1 MYNRRIYL
9 RSRNLPS
16 SLQKQNRKFGLF
28 WSKNGKGDS
37 HDEET
42 ITESTSFYQTERS
55 CSFASP
61 RSSVTDH
68 PTFEKRNEGIPKRYK
83 CLQVKDFNKL
93 GIHSDCGK
101 RKGCGIYCNILHVK
115 FLYGIKRALFHFTKN
130 LVWKHQILNLT
141 IGHVRIAWSNEVFK
155 LVW

>member
-42 ITESTSFYQTERS
+42 ITESTSFYQTGRS

-68 PTFEKRNEGIPKRYK
+68 PTFEKWNEGIPKRYK
-83 CLQVKDFNKL
+83 FVQVKDFRKL
-93 GIHSDCGK
+93 GIHSDSGK
-101 RKGCGIYCNILHVK
+101 KKGCGMYCNKNERCIVCPSCKGFVWHK
-115 FLYGIKRALFHFTKN
+115 MCFISLYEEFGLKTPNIESDD
-130 LVWKHQILNLT
+130 
-141 IGHVRIAWSNEVFK
+141 WSCPNCMK
-155 LVW
+155 